1 MNDPVIIKA
10 AACVPVDVLLC
21 TLLVFLVLLLQ
32 VFTCLSDIWPRA
44 SSCWANAGTFAVV
57 LIKNVLLVL
66 SVFQATLTSSED
78 GSTGNLTLLTWTLWR
93 ATLATSAWISS
104 AAETGDSES
113 EDLFVFLQWSSL
125 FFCLFGFLEQRH
137 FYLWRKIQR
146 RRKCLLWI
154 CLSFIYWYTDQV
166 HLLLR
171 KTKLYS
177 LRLGTSCA
185 AILIFILHIFVTVR
199 LSSGPLSNDV
209 CCELHTSHLLS
220 LSRKVRFWSADCPP

>member
-21 TLLVFLVLLLQ
+21 MLLVFLVLLLQ

-44 SSCWANAGTFAVV
+44 SSCWANAGTFAVA
-57 LIKNVLLVL
+57 LIKNVLFVL

-78 GSTGNLTLLTWTLWR
+78 GSTGNLTLLIWTLWR

-125 FFCLFGFLEQRH
+125 FFCLFGFFGAKTFLSLEKDSKETKASP
-137 FYLWRKIQR
+137 LN
-146 RRKCLLWI
+146 L
-154 CLSFIYWYTDQV
+154 FIF
-166 HLLLR
+166 HLLIHR
-171 KTKLYS
+171 
-177 LRLGTSCA
+177 
-185 AILIFILHIFVTVR
+185 
-199 LSSGPLSNDV
+199 SSTPSSQENQV
-209 CCELHTSHLLS
+209 VFPQTWHLLCS
-220 LSRKVRFWSADCPP
+220 YTHIYFAHFCHSKAEFWVLI

>member
-1 MNDPVIIKA
+1 MCSCGCFA
-10 AACVPVDVLLC
+10 LHAACFPCSAASGFHLLIWHLAKSEQ
-21 TLLVFLVLLLQ
+21 LLGQ
-32 VFTCLSDIWPRA
+32 RGHIRSGADK
-44 SSCWANAGTFAVV
+44 
-57 LIKNVLLVL
+57 KNVLFVL

-78 GSTGNLTLLTWTLWR
+78 DSTGNLTLLTWTLWR

-113 EDLFVFLQWSSL
+113 EDFVFLQWSSL
-125 FFCLFGFLEQRH
+125 SFVCLVFLEQRH

-146 RRKCLLWI
+146 RWKRLLWI

-177 LRLGTSCA
+177 LRLGASCA

-220 LSRKVRFWSADCPP
+220 LSRKVRFCSADCPT

>member
-44 SSCWANAGTFAVV
+44 SSCWANAGTFAVA
-57 LIKNVLLVL
+57 LIKNVLFVL

-125 FFCLFGFLEQRH
+125 FFCLFGFFWSKDIFIFGER
-137 FYLWRKIQR
+137 FKGDESVSFESVY
-146 RRKCLLWI
+146 
-154 CLSFIYWYTDQV
+154 LSFIDTQIKYTFFSGKPSCIPSDLAPPVQ
-166 HLLLR
+166 
-171 KTKLYS
+171 LYS
-177 LRLGTSCA
+177 YLFCT
-185 AILIFILHIFVTVR
+185 F
-199 LSSGPLSNDV
+199 LSQ
-209 CCELHTSHLLS
+209 
-220 LSRKVRFWSADCPP
+220 